1 MNVVCSR
8 GCWVRHAGVLRR
20 SSALLVRG
28 RVEYVEGVVNV
39 IGEQFTELRIPIR
52 IASRDFR

>member
-1 MNVVCSR
+1 VCSR
-8 GCWVRHAGVLRR
+8 GCWVRYADVLRR

-28 RVEYVEGVVNV
+28 RLEYVEGVVNV